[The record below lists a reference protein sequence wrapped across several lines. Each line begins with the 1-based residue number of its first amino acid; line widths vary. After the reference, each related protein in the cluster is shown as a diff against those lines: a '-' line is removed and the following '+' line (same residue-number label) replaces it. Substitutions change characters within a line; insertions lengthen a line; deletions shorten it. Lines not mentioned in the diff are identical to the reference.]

1 MKLKNHEAEKESKPD
16 TENGKLSTP
25 PELRKDNKL
34 L

>member
-1 MKLKNHEAEKESKPD
+1 MKLTEESKPD

-34 L
+34 GK

>member
-1 MKLKNHEAEKESKPD
+1 MKLKKSKPD

-34 L
+34 GM